1 MANPGFLAE
10 LSRKGKL
17 EMVEPS
23 EEIKNSYIKKSG
35 SYLESARILLERGKL
50 EEAVSMAY
58 YSMYHML
65 TALLFRTGIKC
76 ENHSASIIL
85 LKEIF
90 GLDNSGI
97 SKIKYERVD
106 KEYYVDFQITKDELC
121 KIIGRAEE
129 FNSDMSDY
137 ISRLNSGKI
146 RMFRIRMEG
155 LLKEE

>member
-1 MANPGFLAE
+1 MAKQGFLARLAE
-10 LSRKGKL
+10 EGKL

-23 EEIKNSYIKKSG
+23 EEVKNSYIKKSG
-35 SYLESARILLERGKL
+35 SYLESARILLEKGKL
-50 EEAVSMAY
+50 EESVSMAY

-65 TALLFRTGIKC
+65 TSLLFRTGIKC

-85 LKEIF
+85 LKEVF
-90 GLDNSGI
+90 GLDNSEI

-106 KEYYVDFQITKDELC
+106 KEYYVDFQITKEEVS
-121 KIIGRAEE
+121 KVIGKAEE
-129 FNSDMSDY
+129 FNSDISDY

-146 RMFRIRMEG
+146 RMFRIRMES